1 MLNLQTILRIAGIAL
16 LVVAVLFALLAIQ
29 YYLSRDIRSVMDDLS
44 GKARARGVASSGSQ
58 GRQQSGT
65 QRNSSRRT
73 ARTRRDE
80 ARPMAAAPVQVREV
94 VVDDGPGTAL
104 VAAPVEVAVASAPVQ
119 AKQNTQGEAPTAQ
132 PIFQLTRS
140 IVLTDSQEVIAFE
153 GGL

>member
-1 MLNLQTILRIAGIAL
+1 MNLQTILRIAGIAL
-16 LVVAVLFALLAIQ
+16 LVAAALFALLAIQ
-29 YYLSRDIRSVMDDLS
+29 YFLSKDIRSVMDDLS

-58 GRQQSGT
+58 GRQQSTARRSG
-65 QRNSSRRT
+65 SRRP
-73 ARTRRDE
+73 ARVGRDE
-80 ARPMAAAPVQVREV
+80 GRPAAAAPVQVREV

-104 VAAPVEVAVASAPVQ
+104 VAAPVEAPVVANAPVQ
-119 AKQNTQGEAPTAQ
+119 NNQGQAPAAQ

>member
-1 MLNLQTILRIAGIAL
+1 MMNLQTILRIAGIAL

-58 GRQQSGT
+58 GRQQSGA
-65 QRNSSRRT
+65 RRSSSRRP
-73 ARTRRDE
+73 ARSERDE
-80 ARPMAAAPVQVREV
+80 ARPAAAAPVQVREV

-119 AKQNTQGEAPTAQ
+119 TNQGQALAEQ

-140 IVLTDSQEVIAFE
+140 IVLTDAQEVIAFE